1 MQAATTRDAFVS
13 AVQQLLTPFI
23 EKLWEKAE
31 SSALDAHFDDEFL
44 LSFGQ
49 FERDLL
55 GIVLTSASERLGPG
69 CCACGSPRRLVQRR
83 PMVIH
88 TVLPGRDVD
97 TMLAYC
103 ECSSCGQ
110 RCIPLLS
117 KLDVDGEGFSSE
129 LRELGLLAA
138 VIEPYERARTNLL
151 ERFARVQMS
160 TQKLETLVGQNG
172 EQARKFIA
180 RPANDMPSADESLPD
195 TTPVYVAVDGGMAR
209 VDGAW
214 QECKLACLFQEEARA
229 EISQDRHVLLEKEV
243 VGVRGTPDELAPL
256 LGPRLR
262 EMAGL
267 ERVVIWL
274 GDGAHWIWKL
284 ARRLAP
290 DAIEIL
296 DWYHADEH
304 ISLVARALYEN
315 EEMLRERWRAIQLDR
330 LEHDEVE
337 RIEEELQKLLTE
349 ERTEE
354 QKSEIRK
361 LLGYLEENRE
371 RMRYGTFRKRGWL
384 IGSGMVESCV
394 NHVLQQRMK
403 RAGMRWKAE
412 GADAMLALRCIYC
425 SPGRWDEFRAS
436 RQAA

>member
-13 AVQQLLTPFI
+13 AVQRLLVPFI
-23 EKLWEKAE
+23 ERLWDKTDA
-31 SSALDAHFDDEFL
+31 SALNEHFDDDFL
-44 LSFGQ
+44 LSFGRL
-49 FERDLL
+49 ERELL
-55 GIVLTSASERLGPG
+55 GVVLTSASERLGPG
-69 CCACGSPRRLVQRR
+69 LCSCGSPRRLVQRR

-88 TVLPGRDVD
+88 TVLPGRDID
-97 TMLAYC
+97 TRVAYC
-103 ECSSCGQ
+103 ECTNCDQ

-117 KLDVDGEGFSSE
+117 RLNIDGEGFSLE
-129 LRELGLLAA
+129 LRELGLLAS
-138 VIEPYERARTNLL
+138 VIEPYERARTILL
-151 ERFARVQMS
+151 ERFARVHVS

-172 EQARKFIA
+172 QQAREFLA
-180 RPANDMPSADESLPD
+180 RAANDIPPEECLPD
-195 TTPVYVAVDGGMAR
+195 TTPVYVGVDGGMAR

-214 QECKLACLFQEEARA
+214 QECKLACLFKEEERA
-229 EISQDRHVLLEKEV
+229 EISKERHVLLEKDV
-243 VGVRGTPDELAPL
+243 VGIRGTPDELAPL

-284 ARRLAP
+284 AKKLAP

-304 ISLVARALYEN
+304 ISLVARVLYE
-315 EEMLRERWRAIQLDR
+315 EDEMQRERWRAIQLDR

-337 RIEEELQKLLTE
+337 RVEEGLRELQQE

-361 LLGYLEENRE
+361 LMGYLEENRE
-371 RMRYGTFRKRGWL
+371 RMRYGTYRKNGWL

-425 SPGRWDEFRAS
+425 SPGRWDQFRS
-436 RQAA
+436 VRQAA